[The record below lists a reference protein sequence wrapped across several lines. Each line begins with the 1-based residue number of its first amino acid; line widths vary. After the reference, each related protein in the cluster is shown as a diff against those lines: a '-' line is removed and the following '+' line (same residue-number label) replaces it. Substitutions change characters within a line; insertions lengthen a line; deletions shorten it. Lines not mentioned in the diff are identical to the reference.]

1 MAHVT
6 FALVSLKG
14 GVGKTTLAVPLASGL
29 QVSGHRTVLLD
40 VDPQG
45 SAEGWAEDAEANGL
59 ETPPVISTTGKLL
72 RRTLASPA
80 AEGFDAVV
88 IDTAPRIADGA
99 TAAMMVADLVLIPLT
114 PGRFDLRA
122 MAQTLAKLDE
132 ARALRPELRAAA
144 VLNKAKKQT
153 KLARETE
160 RALRAAGV
168 PMLETVIGDR
178 VEIGEAT
185 AIGSH
190 VLAESTPNPKIA
202 EPSRAVCEMR
212 AFARETLAA
221 LISPESDYAC
231 PAA

>member
-1 MAHVT
+1 M
-6 FALVSLKG
+6 
-14 GVGKTTLAVPLASGL
+14 
-29 QVSGHRTVLLD
+29 
-40 VDPQG
+40 
-45 SAEGWAEDAEANGL
+45 
-59 ETPPVISTTGKLL
+59 
-72 RRTLASPA
+72 
-80 AEGFDAVV
+80 V

-132 ARALRPELRAAA
+132 AMALRPELRAVA

-190 VLAESTPNPKIA
+190 VLPESTPNPKDA
-202 EPSRAVCEMR
+202 EPSRAVREMR

-221 LISPESDYAC
+221 LSPESDYAC
-231 PAA
+231 PAD